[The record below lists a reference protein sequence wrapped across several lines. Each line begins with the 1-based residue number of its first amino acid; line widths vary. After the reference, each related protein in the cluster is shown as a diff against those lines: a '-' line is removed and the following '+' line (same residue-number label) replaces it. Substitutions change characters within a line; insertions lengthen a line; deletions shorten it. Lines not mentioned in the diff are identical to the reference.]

1 MRLVYCLLVV
11 HCLVMKGT
19 TDIIGI
25 SYNEDYMKTMYKE
38 QQKQMI
44 NPAETG
50 KGFGIKNI

>member
-1 MRLVYCLLVV
+1 
-11 HCLVMKGT
+11 MKGT